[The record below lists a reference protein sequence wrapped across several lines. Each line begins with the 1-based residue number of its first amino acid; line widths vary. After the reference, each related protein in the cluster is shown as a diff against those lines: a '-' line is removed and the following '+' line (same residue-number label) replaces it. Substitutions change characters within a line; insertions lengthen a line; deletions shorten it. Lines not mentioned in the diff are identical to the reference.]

1 MYIAYYTIFIVQYA
15 GTIVGGKM
23 YIYLLQVPDVTNEEK
38 REHEIMLNSS
48 GTSDLDLLKTKK
60 LPQQMTSEHL
70 LWQLF

>member
-1 MYIAYYTIFIVQYA
+1 
-15 GTIVGGKM
+15 M
-23 YIYLLQVPDVTNEEK
+23 YIYLLQVPYVTNEEK